1 MSMSSRNKV
10 VELARSWV
18 GLNEAD
24 GSYKKIIDLYNKLIT
39 PKPRGV
45 TMQYDWAWC
54 ACTWSA
60 LVAKLGYQDFI
71 PVEIS
76 CNELINQAKKMG
88 CWVEPDDYTPQ
99 PGDAVLYDWDD
110 SGVGDN
116 NGFPDHVGTVEYV
129 NRSSGYFV
137 VIEGNY
143 QDAVKRRTVNLNGR
157 YIRGFIVPNYSSNT
171 IEEPNKTF
179 AKTVKEAAIEV
190 IAGLWGNGEER
201 NKKLRK
207 AGFDPDKVQKKVN
220 DILNDT
226 SKTVTK
232 PSGDLNQTRSCSATC
247 YAKFKDASLY
257 GTYKT
262 TADLYCRNDAGS
274 NKKALCLIPKGTK
287 VNCYGYYSIS
297 YNMKWYYISFEL
309 NGVRYTGFSSSQY
322 LKKVN

>member
-1 MSMSSRNKV
+1 MSSRNEV

-24 GSYKKIIDLYNKLIT
+24 GSYKKIIDIYNKLVN

-45 TMQYDWAWC
+45 TMRYDWAWC

-60 LVAKLGYQDFI
+60 LAAKLEYLHI
-71 PVEIS
+71 MPVEIS

-116 NGFPDHVGTVEYV
+116 VGFPDHVGVVEYV
-129 NRSSGYFV
+129 NCLSGYFV

-143 QDAVKRRTVNLNGR
+143 QDAVKRRTVSLNGR
-157 YIRGFIVPNYSSNT
+157 YIRGFIVPEYKSNK
-171 IEEPNKTF
+171 IEEPDKTF

-190 IAGLWGNGEER
+190 IAGLWGNGIAR
-201 NKKLRK
+201 RLNLMK
-207 AGFDPDKVQKKVN
+207 AGFDPEKVQKKVN

-226 SKTVTK
+226 SKK
-232 PSGDLNQTRSCSATC
+232 PVSEGVKADAIYDNTC
-247 YAKFKDASLY
+247 YAQFNDKSIR
-257 GTYKT
+257 GTYQT
-262 TADLYCRNDAGS
+262 TADLYCRNDAGT
-274 NKKALCLIPKGTK
+274 NKKALCLIPKGAK

-297 YNMKWYYISFEL
+297 NNVKWYYISFDL
-309 NGVRYTGFSSSQY
+309 NGAKYTGFSSSQY
-322 LKKVN
+322 LKKVD